1 MAKKKKPMDEYFDE
15 TGTLVGAG
23 VTLGVGSAAVGALGA
38 GSIAPAFGT
47 AAKFLPVFA
56 GLSAAKLAIKDATLI
71 SERLSD
77 DFTCHIR

>member
-38 GSIAPAFGT
+38 GSVAGAFGT

-56 GLSAAKLAIKDATLI
+56 GLSAAKLAMGTLKPKNKK
-71 SERLSD
+71 R
-77 DFTCHIR
+77 RKK